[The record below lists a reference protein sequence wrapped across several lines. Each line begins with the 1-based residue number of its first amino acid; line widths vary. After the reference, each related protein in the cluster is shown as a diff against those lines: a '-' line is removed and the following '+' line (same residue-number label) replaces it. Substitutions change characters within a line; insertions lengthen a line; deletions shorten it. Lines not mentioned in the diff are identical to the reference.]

1 MAAVLDL
8 DPDLV
13 AFHARAD
20 GDGAALVDG
29 MAGVEQDVHE
39 HLVQFRRPALHQRQ
53 LAVVPFQRDLVL
65 QLVPDDVDGGI
76 QAGMQVGGFPAVVAA
91 GVGEVLEVAHDRGDP
106 LDALARLSHQL
117 RQVAGD
123 EVDVVARAHL
133 LDLGQHRLRVRQAQ
147 RALVDLDQREQAVQ
161 VFLQRAQVGVHVADG
176 VVDLVR
182 DAGRELADGGH
193 LLRLHQLFLRTGQA
207 HQGLPQLR
215 VAALQLLLA
224 RMRFADVVEDHQA
237 VSAAGIVVEIG
248 AHLQHQAVVQAQV
261 PVPAAIGARR
271 GDRIR
276 RQQPGKR
283 SQRIVFV
290 VHQRQRGGVRMQG
303 ARIATAQQVPVIHQF
318 GQRLE
323 VGEGRDIV
331 RGTGA
336 GGQVRGGSS
345 GHGRIGRRRRGASI
359 RRPRGSGKARCRS
372 LRIGHRAQATA
383 SGRGADSVD
392 VCPCAS

>member
-1 MAAVLDL
+1 
-8 DPDLV
+8 
-13 AFHARAD
+13 
-20 GDGAALVDG
+20 
-29 MAGVEQDVHE
+29 
-39 HLVQFRRPALHQRQ
+39 
-53 LAVVPFQRDLVL
+53 
-65 QLVPDDVDGGI
+65 
-76 QAGMQVGGFPAVVAA
+76 MQVGGFPAVVAA

-106 LDALARLSHQL
+106 LDALARLRHQL

-237 VSAAGIVVEIG
+237 VSTAGIVVEVG

-261 PVPAAIGARR
+261 AVPAAIGACRS
-271 GDRIR
+271 DRIR

-283 SQRIVFV
+283 GQRIVFV
-290 VHQRQRGGVRMQG
+290 VHQCQRGGIGMQG
-303 ARIATAQQVPVIHQF
+303 ARVAATEEVAVVHQF
-318 GQRLE
+318 GQRLQVGE
-323 VGEGRDIV
+323 RRNVFRRTGVGEGI
-331 RGTGA
+331 RGW
-336 GGQVRGGSS
+336 GG

-359 RRPRGSGKARCRS
+359 RRALGSGKVRCRS